1 MPNTKNYISKV
12 QLSNGTYYIK
22 DTEAHEKLAGL
33 TGAMHFI
40 GTSSTDPTS
49 ETGPTVAGHT
59 GAFAAGDVV
68 VYTPAG
74 KQECEYVYNGS
85 SWQEFGSTGSLKA
98 LAFKDSASGN
108 ITVSGTA
115 AAQKFSGKQET
126 LEHDVTGASVT
137 VAGNYDKP
145 NDISIDY
152 TPEGTVSAPDV
163 TLSTGTAIASATPG
177 SVKAGSAASLSYTNS
192 TIKGVSTVTSG
203 SAATLNCSSVK
214 SSYVESFSQ
223 GTLPSITKSDA
234 KASYISAFN
243 GGSAATMTKKDVT
256 ATHIDSLTPGSAAS
270 FVQGAKAGWSA
281 SVSDDET
288 LSFTFTPNGDDIFTA
303 NIPTAITKS
312 DVTATAISA
321 FNGGSAATLTRTDVD
336 ATKIDSFSQGTL
348 PNLSVSE
355 KNSSYISSF
364 DGGKPTVVST
374 SDVVVSAISKFTA
387 NTPTEVTLPQFE
399 TGTFATGVSS
409 VSAPKF
415 TGKQAT
421 LAYALGFTSQSITS
435 TGTASITI
443 ANHVF
448 TPSGTNAASNV
459 SASGS
464 VKVE

>member
-1 MPNTKNYISKV
+1 MGEEKNYISKV
-12 QLSNGTYYIK
+12 QLSDVTYFIR
-22 DTEAHEKLAGL
+22 DTEAHQKLAGL
-33 TGAMHFI
+33 TGAMHFV

-49 ETGPTVAGHT
+49 AEGPTVDGHT
-59 GAFAAGDVV
+59 GDFAAGDVV

-108 ITVSGTA
+108 VTVSGTA
-115 AAQKFSGKQET
+115 AAQVFSGTQET

-145 NDISIDY
+145 NDISINY
-152 TPEGTVSAPDV
+152 TPEGTISAPDV

-177 SVKAGSAASLSYTNS
+177 SVKDGSAASLSYTNS

-203 SAATLNCSSVK
+203 SEAKLSYSPVK

-243 GGSAATMTKKDVT
+243 GGSAATIEKSDVT
-256 ATHIDSLTPGSAAS
+256 ASYIDSLTPGSAAS
-270 FVQGAKAGWSA
+270 FLQGTKAKWSA
-281 SVSDDET
+281 SVSDET

-303 NIPTAITKS
+303 NTPTAITKS

-321 FNGGSAATLTRTDVD
+321 FNGGSVATLTRTDVD
-336 ATKIDSFSQGTL
+336 ATKINSFSQGTL
-348 PNLSVSE
+348 PRLDVSE
-355 KNSSYISSF
+355 KNSSIISLF

-374 SDVVVSAISKFTA
+374 SDVVVSAISKFTT
-387 NTPTEVTLPQFE
+387 NKPTEVTLPEFTYE
-399 TGTFATGVSS
+399 TFATGVAS
-409 VSAPKF
+409 VSAPVF

-421 LAYALGFTSQSITS
+421 LSYALGFTSQSITS

-464 VKVE
+464 VTVE

>member
-1 MPNTKNYISKV
+1 MGEEVKNYISKV
-12 QLSNGTYYIK
+12 QLSNGTYFIK

-40 GTSSTDPTS
+40 GTSSTDPTIAP
-49 ETGPTVAGHT
+49 GPTVAGHT
-59 GAFAAGDVV
+59 GDFAAGDVV

-108 ITVSGTA
+108 VTVSGTA
-115 AAQKFSGKQET
+115 EAQVFSGNQET
-126 LEHDVTGASVT
+126 LEHIITGQSVS

-152 TPEGTVSAPDV
+152 TPEGTVSAPDI
-163 TLSTGTAIASATPG
+163 TLSTAEAIASATSG
-177 SVKAGSAASLSYTNS
+177 SVKDGSAASLSYTNS

-203 SAATLNCSSVK
+203 SKATLTYSSVK

-223 GTLPSITKSDA
+223 GTLPSIEKRDA

-243 GGSAATMTKKDVT
+243 GGSVAKLTKSDVT

-270 FVQGAKAGWSA
+270 FVQGTKAGWSA
-281 SVSDDET
+281 YVSDET
-288 LSFTFTPNGDDIFTA
+288 LSFTFTPNGNDTFTP
-303 NIPTAITKS
+303 NTPTAITKS
-312 DVTATAISA
+312 DITATAISA
-321 FNGGSAATLTRTDVD
+321 FDGGSVATLTRTDVN

-348 PNLSVSE
+348 PILNVSE
-355 KNSSYISSF
+355 KTSSSISSF
-364 DGGKPTVVST
+364 DGGTPTDVKT

-387 NTPTEVTLPQFE
+387 NIPTEVTLPQFE
-399 TGTFATGVSS
+399 TGTFATGVAS
-409 VSAPKF
+409 VSVPVF

-421 LAYALGFTSQSITS
+421 LSYVLGFTSQSITS

-443 ANHVF
+443 ANHIF
-448 TPSGTNAASNV
+448 TPSGTNATSNV

-464 VKVE
+464 VTVQ

>member
-1 MPNTKNYISKV
+1 MPNGKNYISKV
-12 QLSNGTYYIK
+12 QLSNGTYHIK

-33 TGAMHFI
+33 TGAMHFV
-40 GTSSTDPTS
+40 GTSSTDPTK
-49 ETGPTVAGHT
+49 EGPTVAGHT

-108 ITVSGTA
+108 VTVSGTA
-115 AAQKFSGKQET
+115 AAQEFTGNQET
-126 LEHDVTGASVT
+126 LEHKVTGSSVT

-152 TPEGTVSAPDV
+152 TPEGTISAPTV
-163 TLSTGTAIASATPG
+163 TLSTGLAIASATPG
-177 SVKAGSAASLSYTNS
+177 SVKAGSAASLSYNNS
-192 TIKGVSTVTSG
+192 TIKGVNTVTSG
-203 SAATLNCSSVK
+203 SKATLDYSSVK

-256 ATHIDSLTPGSAAS
+256 ASYINSLTPGSAAS
-270 FVQGAKAGWSA
+270 FLQGAKAAWSA
-281 SVSDDET
+281 SVSDET
-288 LSFTFTPNGDDIFTA
+288 LSFTFTPNGDDTFTA
-303 NIPTAITKS
+303 NTPTAITKS
-312 DVTATAISA
+312 DITATAISA
-321 FNGGSAATLTRTDVD
+321 FNGGSVATLTKTDVD

-348 PNLSVSE
+348 PSLSVSD
-355 KNSSYISSF
+355 KTSSSISSF
-364 DGGKPTVVST
+364 DGGTPTSVST
-374 SDVVVSAISKFTA
+374 SDVVVSAISEFTA
-387 NTPTEVTLPQFE
+387 NTPTEVTLPEFTYE
-399 TGTFATGVSS
+399 TFATGVAS

-415 TGKQAT
+415 TGNQAT
-421 LAYALGFTSQSITS
+421 LSYALGFTSQSITS

-448 TPSGTNAASNV
+448 TPSGTNAANNV
-459 SASGS
+459 KASGS
-464 VKVE
+464 VTVQ

>member
-1 MPNTKNYISKV
+1 MGEEVKNYISKV
-12 QLSNGTYYIK
+12 QLSGGTYFIK

-33 TGAMHFI
+33 TGAMHFV

-49 ETGPTVAGHT
+49 GKPTVAGHT
-59 GAFAAGDVV
+59 VDFVAGDVV

-85 SWQEFGSTGSLKA
+85 TWQEFGSTGSLKA

-108 ITVSGTA
+108 VTVSGTA
-115 AAQKFSGKQET
+115 EAQAFSGNLET
-126 LEHDVTGASVT
+126 LKHEVTGASVR
-137 VAGNYDKP
+137 VEGNYDKP

-152 TPEGTVSAPDV
+152 TPEGTISAPDV

-177 SVKAGSAASLSYTNS
+177 SVNAGSAASLSYTNS

-203 SAATLNCSSVK
+203 SEATLNYSPVK

-223 GTLPSITKSDA
+223 GTLPSIKKSDA
-234 KASYISAFN
+234 KASYISAFD
-243 GGSAATMTKKDVT
+243 GGSAATMTKSDVT

-270 FVQGAKAGWSA
+270 FEQGAKASWSA
-281 SVSDDET
+281 SVSDET
-288 LSFTFTPNGDDIFTA
+288 LSFTFTPNGNDTFTA
-303 NIPTAITKS
+303 NTPTAITKS

-321 FNGGSAATLTRTDVD
+321 FNGGSVATLTRTDVN

-348 PNLSVSE
+348 PTLNVSE
-355 KNSSYISSF
+355 KTSSAISSF
-364 DGGKPTVVST
+364 DGGTPTVVST
-374 SDVVVSAISKFTA
+374 SDVVVSTISKFTT
-387 NTPTEVTLPQFE
+387 NKPTEVTLPQFE

-409 VSAPKF
+409 VSKPTF
-415 TGKQAT
+415 TGKKAT
-421 LAYALGFTSQSITS
+421 LSYALGFTSQSITS

-448 TPSGTNAASNV
+448 TPSGTNATSNV

-464 VKVE
+464 VTVQ

>member
-1 MPNTKNYISKV
+1 MGEEKNYISKV
-12 QLSNGTYYIK
+12 QLSGGTYFIK

-33 TGAMHFI
+33 TGAMHFV

-49 ETGPTVAGHT
+49 EAGPTVAGHT
-59 GAFAAGDVV
+59 VFAAGDVV
-68 VYTPAG
+68 VYTPG
-74 KQECEYVYNGS
+74 EKQEEREYVYNGS

-108 ITVSGTA
+108 VKVSGTA
-115 AAQKFSGKQET
+115 AAQVFSGTQET
-126 LEHDVTGASVT
+126 LEHDVTGASVR
-137 VAGNYDKP
+137 VEGNYDKP

-152 TPEGTVSAPDV
+152 TPEGTISAPVV
-163 TLSTGTAIASATPG
+163 TLSTGSAIASVTDG

-192 TIKGVSTVTSG
+192 TIKGVSTVTPG
-203 SAATLNCSSVK
+203 SAASLDYSSVK

-243 GGSAATMTKKDVT
+243 GGSVATMTKSDVT

-270 FVQGAKAGWSA
+270 FEQGAKAAWSA
-281 SVSDDET
+281 SVSDET
-288 LSFTFTPNGDDIFTA
+288 LSFTFTPNGDDTFKPNT
-303 NIPTAITKS
+303 PTAITKS
-312 DVTATAISA
+312 DITATVISA
-321 FNGGSAATLTRTDVD
+321 FNGGSVATLTRTDVD

-348 PNLSVSE
+348 PSLSVSE
-355 KNSSYISSF
+355 KTSSVISSF
-364 DGGKPTVVST
+364 DGGKPTEVKT

-409 VSAPKF
+409 VSKPVF

-421 LAYALGFTSQSITS
+421 LSYALGFTSQSITS

-448 TPSGTNAASNV
+448 TPSGTNATSNI

-464 VKVE
+464 VTVQ

>member
-1 MPNTKNYISKV
+1 MPNGKNYISKV
-12 QLSNGTYYIK
+12 QLSNGTYFIK

-40 GTSSTDPTS
+40 GTSSTDPTIAP
-49 ETGPTVAGHT
+49 GPTVAGHT
-59 GAFAAGDVV
+59 GDFAAGDVV

-108 ITVSGTA
+108 VTVSGTA
-115 AAQKFSGKQET
+115 AAQVFTGDQET
-126 LEHDVTGASVT
+126 LEHSVTGSSVR
-137 VAGNYDKP
+137 VEGNYDKP
-145 NDISIDY
+145 NDISINY
-152 TPEGTVSAPDV
+152 TPEGTISAPDV
-163 TLSTGTAIASATPG
+163 TLSTGTAIASATSG
-177 SVKAGSAASLSYTNS
+177 SVKDGSAASLSYTNS
-192 TIKGVSTVTSG
+192 TIKGVNTVTSG
-203 SAATLNCSSVK
+203 SAARLDYSSVK

-223 GTLPSITKSDA
+223 GTLPSIEKSDA

-256 ATHIDSLTPGSAAS
+256 ASYINSLTPGSAAS
-270 FVQGAKAGWSA
+270 FLQGAKASWSA
-281 SVSDDET
+281 SVSNET
-288 LSFTFTPNGDDIFTA
+288 LSFTFTPNGDDTFNA
-303 NIPTAITKS
+303 NTPTAITKS
-312 DVTATAISA
+312 DITATAISA
-321 FNGGSAATLTRTDVD
+321 FNGGSVATLTRTDVD

-348 PNLSVSE
+348 PSLNVSE
-355 KNSSYISSF
+355 KTSSVISSF
-364 DGGKPTVVST
+364 DGGTPTDIKT
-374 SDVVVSAISKFTA
+374 SDVVVSTISKFTA

-399 TGTFATGVSS
+399 TGTFATKVAS
-409 VSAPKF
+409 VSAPVF

-421 LAYALGFTSQSITS
+421 LSYVLGFTSQSITS

-448 TPSGTNAASNV
+448 TPSGKNATSNV

-464 VKVE
+464 VTVQ

>member
-12 QLSNGTYYIK
+12 QLSDGTYYIK

-59 GAFAAGDVV
+59 VFAAGDVV

-108 ITVSGTA
+108 VTVSGTA
-115 AAQKFSGKQET
+115 AAQVFSGTQET
-126 LEHDVTGASVT
+126 LEHDVTGASVR
-137 VAGNYDKP
+137 VEGNYDKP

-152 TPEGTVSAPDV
+152 TPEGTISAPDV

-177 SVKAGSAASLSYTNS
+177 SVKDGSAASLSYTNS

-203 SAATLNCSSVK
+203 SEAKLSYSPVK

-288 LSFTFTPNGDDIFTA
+288 LSFTFTPNGDDTFTA
-303 NIPTAITKS
+303 NTPTVITKS

-321 FNGGSAATLTRTDVD
+321 FNGGSAATLTRTDVN

-348 PNLSVSE
+348 PNLNVSE
-355 KNSSYISSF
+355 KTSSIISSF
-364 DGGKPTVVST
+364 DGGTPTVVST
-374 SDVVVSAISKFTA
+374 SDVVVSAISKFTT
-387 NTPTEVTLPQFE
+387 NKPTEVTLPQFE

-409 VSAPKF
+409 VSKPVF

-421 LAYALGFTSQSITS
+421 LSYALGFTSQSITS

-459 SASGS
+459 SANGS
-464 VKVE
+464 VTVQ

>member
-1 MPNTKNYISKV
+1 MGEEKNYISKV
-12 QLSNGTYYIK
+12 QLSDGTYFIK

-33 TGAMHFI
+33 TGAMHFV

-49 ETGPTVAGHT
+49 AKGPTVAGHT

-108 ITVSGTA
+108 VTVSGTA
-115 AAQKFSGKQET
+115 EAQVFSGNQET
-126 LEHDVTGASVT
+126 LEHKVTGASVN
-137 VAGNYDKP
+137 VEGSYDKP

-152 TPEGTVSAPDV
+152 TPEGTVSAPVV
-163 TLSTGTAIASATPG
+163 TLSTGSAIASVIDG
-177 SVKAGSAASLSYTNS
+177 SVNAGSAASLTYNNS

-203 SAATLNCSSVK
+203 SEAKLDYSSVK

-234 KASYISAFN
+234 KASYISEFN
-243 GGSAATMTKKDVT
+243 GGSAATMTKSDVK
-256 ATHIDSLTPGSAAS
+256 ASYINSLTPGSAAS
-270 FVQGAKAGWSA
+270 FEQGAKASWLA
-281 SVSDDET
+281 SVSAET
-288 LSFTFTPNGDDIFTA
+288 LSFTFTPNGDDTFKPNT
-303 NIPTAITKS
+303 PTAITKS
-312 DVTATAISA
+312 DITATVISA
-321 FNGGSAATLTRTDVD
+321 FNGGSAAILTRTDVD

-348 PNLSVSE
+348 PSLDVTEKTSSV
-355 KNSSYISSF
+355 ISSF
-364 DGGKPTVVST
+364 DGGAPTEVTT
-374 SDVVVSAISKFTA
+374 SDVVVSTISKFTA
-387 NTPTEVTLPQFE
+387 NKPTEVTLPQFE
-399 TGTFATGVSS
+399 IGTFATKVAS
-409 VSAPKF
+409 VSAPVF

-421 LAYALGFTSQSITS
+421 LSYALGFTSQSITS

-464 VKVE
+464 VTVQ

>member
-12 QLSNGTYYIK
+12 QLSDGTYFIK

-59 GAFAAGDVV
+59 GDFAAGDVV

-108 ITVSGTA
+108 VDVSGTA
-115 AAQKFSGKQET
+115 AAQVFSGDPET
-126 LEHDVTGASVT
+126 LKHDVTGASVT

-152 TPEGTVSAPDV
+152 TPEGKISAPDV

-177 SVKAGSAASLSYTNS
+177 SVKDGSAASLSYTNS

-203 SAATLNCSSVK
+203 SEAKLDFSSVK

-223 GTLPSITKSDA
+223 GTLPSIEQRDA

-256 ATHIDSLTPGSAAS
+256 ASYINSLTPGSAAS
-270 FVQGAKAGWSA
+270 FKQGAKAVWSA
-281 SVSDDET
+281 SVSNET
-288 LSFTFTPNGDDIFTA
+288 LSFTFTTNGNDTFTPNK
-303 NIPTAITKS
+303 PTVITKS
-312 DVTATAISA
+312 DITANVISA
-321 FNGGSAATLTRTDVD
+321 FNGGSAATLTRTDVNT
-336 ATKIDSFSQGTL
+336 TKIDSFSQGTL
-348 PNLSVSE
+348 PSLNV
-355 KNSSYISSF
+355 KDKTSSYISSF
-364 DGGKPTVVST
+364 DGGTPTAVST
-374 SDVVVSAISKFTA
+374 SDVVVSTISEFTA
-387 NTPTEVTLPQFE
+387 NTPTEVTLPEFTYE
-399 TGTFATGVSS
+399 TFATGVAS
-409 VSAPKF
+409 VSAPVF

-421 LAYALGFTSQSITS
+421 LSYALGFTSQSITS

-448 TPSGTNAASNV
+448 TPSGKNAASNV

-464 VKVE
+464 VTVQ

>member
-1 MPNTKNYISKV
+1 MPNDVKNYISKV
-12 QLSNGTYYIK
+12 QLSGGTYFIK

-33 TGAMHFI
+33 TGAMHFV
-40 GTSSTDPTS
+40 GTSSTDPTK
-49 ETGPTVAGHT
+49 EVPAVAGHT

-68 VYTPAG
+68 VYTPTG

-85 SWQEFGSTGSLKA
+85 TWQEFGSTGSLKA

-108 ITVSGTA
+108 VTVSGTA
-115 AAQKFSGKQET
+115 AAQVFSGTQET
-126 LEHDVTGASVT
+126 LEHDVTGASVR
-137 VAGNYDKP
+137 VEGNYDKP

-177 SVKAGSAASLSYTNS
+177 SVKDGSAASLSYNNS
-192 TIKGVSTVTSG
+192 TIKGISTVTSG
-203 SAATLNCSSVK
+203 SEAKLSYSSVK
-214 SSYVESFSQ
+214 SSYVESFNQ

-281 SVSDDET
+281 SVSDET
-288 LSFTFTPNGDDIFTA
+288 LSFTFTTNGDDIFTA
-303 NIPTAITKS
+303 NTPTVITKS

-321 FNGGSAATLTRTDVD
+321 FNGGSVATLTRTDVD

-348 PNLSVSE
+348 PSLNV
-355 KNSSYISSF
+355 KDKISSYISSF
-364 DGGKPTVVST
+364 DGGTPTVVST
-374 SDVVVSAISKFTA
+374 SDVVVSTISEFTA

-409 VSAPKF
+409 VSAPEF
-415 TGKQAT
+415 TGKPAT

-459 SASGS
+459 SANGS
-464 VKVE
+464 VTVQ

>member
-1 MPNTKNYISKV
+1 MGEEVKNYISKV
-12 QLSNGTYYIK
+12 QLSGGTYYIK

-33 TGAMHFI
+33 TGAMHFV

-59 GAFAAGDVV
+59 VFAAGDVV

-85 SWQEFGSTGSLKA
+85 TWQEFGSTGSLKA

-108 ITVSGTA
+108 VTVSGTA
-115 AAQKFSGKQET
+115 AAQVFSGTQET
-126 LEHDVTGASVT
+126 LEHNVTGASVT

-152 TPEGTVSAPDV
+152 TPEGTISAPDV

-177 SVKAGSAASLSYTNS
+177 SVNAGSAASLSYNNS
-192 TIKGVSTVTSG
+192 TIKGVSTVISG
-203 SAATLNCSSVK
+203 SEAKLDYSSVK

-234 KASYISAFN
+234 KASYISEFN

-256 ATHIDSLTPGSAAS
+256 ATYISYLKPGSAAS
-270 FVQGAKAGWSA
+270 FEQGAKASWSA
-281 SVSDDET
+281 SVSDET
-288 LSFTFTPNGDDIFTA
+288 LSFTFTTNGDDIFTA
-303 NIPTAITKS
+303 NTPTAITKS
-312 DVTATAISA
+312 DITATAISA
-321 FNGGSAATLTRTDVD
+321 FDGGSVATLTRTDVD

-348 PNLSVSE
+348 PSLDVTE
-355 KNSSYISSF
+355 KNSSVISSF
-364 DGGKPTVVST
+364 DGGTPTAVST
-374 SDVVVSAISKFTA
+374 SDVVVSSISKFTA

-409 VSAPKF
+409 VSKPVF

-421 LAYALGFTSQSITS
+421 LSYALGFTSQSITS

-448 TPSGTNAASNV
+448 TPSGTNATSNV

-464 VKVE
+464 VTVQ

>member
-12 QLSNGTYYIK
+12 QLSDGTYYIK

-40 GTSSTDPTS
+40 GTSSTDPIS
-49 ETGPTVAGHT
+49 EGPTVDGHT
-59 GAFAAGDVV
+59 GGFSAGDVV

-85 SWQEFGSTGSLKA
+85 TWQEFGSTGSLKA

-108 ITVSGTA
+108 VDVSGTA
-115 AAQKFSGKQET
+115 EAQVFTGKQET
-126 LEHDVTGASVT
+126 LKHDVTGSSVT

-152 TPEGTVSAPDV
+152 TPEGTVSAPIV
-163 TLSTGTAIASATPG
+163 TLSTGTAIASATSG
-177 SVKAGSAASLSYTNS
+177 SVKDGSAASLSYNNS

-203 SAATLNCSSVK
+203 SEATLTYSSVK

-243 GGSAATMTKKDVT
+243 GGSAATMEKSDVT

-281 SVSDDET
+281 SVSDET
-288 LSFTFTPNGDDIFTA
+288 LSFTFTPNGDDTFKPNT
-303 NIPTAITKS
+303 PTAITKS
-312 DVTATAISA
+312 DITATAISS
-321 FNGGSAATLTRTDVD
+321 FNGGSVATLTRTDVD

-348 PNLSVSE
+348 PSLSVLE
-355 KNSSYISSF
+355 KTSSYISSF
-364 DGGKPTVVST
+364 DGGTPTAVST
-374 SDVVVSAISKFTA
+374 SDVVVSAISKFTT
-387 NTPTEVTLPQFE
+387 NKPTEVTLPQF
-399 TGTFATGVSS
+399 TPGTFATGVSS
-409 VSAPKF
+409 VSKPEF
-415 TGKQAT
+415 IGKQAT
-421 LAYALGFTSQSITS
+421 LSYALGFTSESITS

-448 TPSGTNAASNV
+448 TPSGTNATSNV

-464 VKVE
+464 VTVQ

>member
-12 QLSNGTYYIK
+12 QLSDGTYFIK

-33 TGAMHFI
+33 TGAMHFV

-49 ETGPTVAGHT
+49 AKGPTVAGHT
-59 GAFAAGDVV
+59 GDFAAGDVV

-108 ITVSGTA
+108 VTVSGTA
-115 AAQKFSGKQET
+115 AAQVFSGDQKT
-126 LEHDVTGASVT
+126 LEHIVTGQSVT
-137 VAGNYDKP
+137 VEGSYDKP

-152 TPEGTVSAPDV
+152 TPEGTISAPDV

-177 SVKAGSAASLSYTNS
+177 SVKDGSAASLSYNNS

-203 SAATLNCSSVK
+203 SEAKLDFSSVK

-243 GGSAATMTKKDVT
+243 GGSVATMTKKDVT

-270 FVQGAKAGWSA
+270 FKQGTKAAWSA
-281 SVSDDET
+281 SVSDET
-288 LSFTFTPNGDDIFTA
+288 LSFTFTTNGNDTFTPNT
-303 NIPTAITKS
+303 PTAITKS

-321 FNGGSAATLTRTDVD
+321 FDGGSAATLTSTDVD

-348 PNLSVSE
+348 PSLSVLE
-355 KNSSYISSF
+355 KNSSIISSF
-364 DGGKPTVVST
+364 DGGTPTVVST
-374 SDVVVSAISKFTA
+374 SDVVVSTISEFTA

-409 VSAPKF
+409 VSAPNF

-421 LAYALGFTSQSITS
+421 LSYALGFTSQSITS

-443 ANHVF
+443 ENHVF
-448 TPSGTNAASNV
+448 TPSGKNAASNV

-464 VKVE
+464 VTVQ

>member
-1 MPNTKNYISKV
+1 MPNDVKNYISKV
-12 QLSNGTYYIK
+12 QLSGGTYYIK

-33 TGAMHFI
+33 TGAMHFV

-49 ETGPTVAGHT
+49 AKGPTVDGHT
-59 GAFAAGDVV
+59 GGFAAGDVV

-85 SWQEFGSTGSLKA
+85 TWQEFGSTGSLKA

-108 ITVSGTA
+108 VTVSGTA
-115 AAQKFSGKQET
+115 AAQVFTGDQET
-126 LEHDVTGASVT
+126 LVHDVTGSSVR
-137 VAGNYDKP
+137 VEGNYDKP

-152 TPEGTVSAPDV
+152 TPEGTVSAPIV
-163 TLSTGTAIASATPG
+163 TLSTGTAIASATSG
-177 SVKAGSAASLSYTNS
+177 SVKDGSAASLSYNNS

-203 SAATLNCSSVK
+203 SEATLTYSSVK

-223 GTLPSITKSDA
+223 GTLPSITQSDA
-234 KASYISAFN
+234 KASYISEFN
-243 GGSAATMTKKDVT
+243 GGSAATMTKTDVT

-281 SVSDDET
+281 SVADET
-288 LSFTFTPNGDDIFTA
+288 LSFTFTPNGDDTFTA
-303 NIPTAITKS
+303 NTPTVITKS
-312 DVTATAISA
+312 DITATAISA
-321 FNGGSAATLTRTDVD
+321 FNGGSAATMTRTDVD

-348 PNLSVSE
+348 PILNISE
-355 KNSSYISSF
+355 KTSSAISSF
-364 DGGKPTVVST
+364 DGGTPTAVST
-374 SDVVVSAISKFTA
+374 SDVVVSAISKFTT
-387 NTPTEVTLPQFE
+387 NKPTEVTLPQFE

-409 VSAPKF
+409 VSEPVF

-421 LAYALGFTSQSITS
+421 LSYALGFTSQSITS

-459 SASGS
+459 SANGS
-464 VKVE
+464 VTVQ